1 MEESETLSTGDHRVK
16 LLYAALLA
24 AAMAAAIQPAQAQ
37 VLPGSLAPDLLGKTY
52 GGEDLLVS
60 TYHGKVVVA
69 SFWASWCGPCKRELP
84 MMEGLQ
90 KVIGPDR
97 VKVVAI
103 SIEGQKE
110 FELIGKAAQAL
121 SLTFVHDTKGD
132 IAKAYGVKGIPHL
145 VVIGK
150 DGRLL
155 KKFVGYSEEQV
166 EGVIA
171 QVEAAL
177 RAP

>member
-1 MEESETLSTGDHRVK
+1 MK
-16 LLYAALLA
+16 LLYAAFTA
-24 AAMAAAIQPAQAQ
+24 AAMAAAMPPAQAQ
-37 VLPGSLAPDLLGKTY
+37 VQPGSPVPDLLGKTY

-60 TYHGKVVVA
+60 AYQGKVVVA

-90 KVIGPDR
+90 KVIGQDR

-103 SIEGQKE
+103 SIEGKQE
-110 FELIGKAAQAL
+110 FEHIGKAAQAL

-132 IAKAYGVKGIPHL
+132 IARAHGVKGIPHL

-177 RAP
+177 RAQ